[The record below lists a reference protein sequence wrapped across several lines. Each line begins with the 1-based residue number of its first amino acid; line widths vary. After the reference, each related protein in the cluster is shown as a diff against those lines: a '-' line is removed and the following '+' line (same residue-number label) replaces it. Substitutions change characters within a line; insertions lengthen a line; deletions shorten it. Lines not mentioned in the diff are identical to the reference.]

1 MIKEVDGDLL
11 KSQVD
16 ALVNTVNT
24 IGVMGKGIALQFRQ
38 AFPRNYEAYRRACNQ
53 GEVQMG
59 RMFVFHTGQLQ
70 PRFIINFPT
79 KQHWRSRSRLADIEA
94 GLTDLVRVV
103 RQLGISS
110 IAVPPLGVGNGGLP
124 WQDVRRVIHEA
135 LEQLPDI
142 VVLLYT
148 PSGAP
153 APTDMQVATTRPR
166 MTPGRA
172 ALLGILHRYIDPG
185 VGVSVVEIQ
194 KLMYFLQVA
203 GQSLRLNFKAA
214 QYGPYA
220 DNLNHVLQNV
230 EGHYLRGYG
239 DRSRRVDESPPLDL
253 MPGAASEAYE
263 FLRGDPETEDRFNRV
278 VSLVDGFE
286 TPYGL
291 ELLATVHWVATH
303 VDPSAATDP
312 DSVVRQ
318 VQEWSPRK
326 GRLFT
331 ERHIKLAW
339 ERLRD
344 EGWLTP
350 AAMAEVG
357 S

>member
-103 RQLGISS
+103 GQLGISS

-172 ALLGILHRYIDPG
+172 ALLGILHRYIDP
-185 VGVSVVEIQ
+185 ET
-194 KLMYFLQVA
+194 
-203 GQSLRLNFKAA
+203 
-214 QYGPYA
+214 
-220 DNLNHVLQNV
+220 HVLPAGCWSVIAV
-230 EGHYLRGYG
+230 ELQG
-239 DRSRRVDESPPLDL
+239 S
-253 MPGAASEAYE
+253 
-263 FLRGDPETEDRFNRV
+263 
-278 VSLVDGFE
+278 
-286 TPYGL
+286 
-291 ELLATVHWVATH
+291 
-303 VDPSAATDP
+303 
-312 DSVVRQ
+312 SVRA
-318 VQEWSPRK
+318 
-326 GRLFT
+326 LC
-331 ERHIKLAW
+331 
-339 ERLRD
+339 
-344 EGWLTP
+344 
-350 AAMAEVG
+350 
-357 S
+357 